1 MDDRLLQLVIKSALR
16 PLLELI
22 LPENL
27 DRYAGLLANALMLM
41 DEETRIVEWNLA
53 DAEIAAGKIPTLLQK
68 LLAEV
73 SDG

>member
-1 MDDRLLQLVIKSALR
+1 MDDRLLHLVLKSALR

-27 DRYAGLLANALMLM
+27 DRYAGLLANALLLM
-41 DEETRIVEWNLA
+41 DEETRIAEWNLA

-68 LLAEV
+68 LLEEV
-73 SDG
+73 GDG